1 MIKKKNKKKLFIFI
15 FIFLLLLALSI
26 LLYFK
31 FHLAESDEKRERP
44 NTEEIYNTRV
54 EILPK
59 ILLQMKENKN
69 IFDQNNNE
77 EKDKIKKFCDEIEKI
92 TNKIDSLNEKK
103 QTLEYSKKNLIN
115 IQINLFQEIQKSIKK
130 DSDNYDHKNKLTRLK
145 IDLKQIESEIKTIKT
160 EIEDLEKTKKE
171 KQNSIEKIYKERDK
185 KLKKLV
191 SSIDKFCRNIKTRLF
206 YIYLNKMFK
215 YKEEF
220 NFFLNKLEENL
231 EKNLSSREYDLKGL
245 ICDTKLV
252 LIQMEKFLNK
262 FKKIGLDA
270 KYDNEKIDF
279 YKITNL
285 IESKSIDYLPDYAT
299 YFISKVFPNN
309 KPLYLPSW
317 NSLQDRYFTSEELNL
332 KIFLDE
338 SYYYY
343 FEKSGSDSQITKVHL
358 KEDGKWH
365 YDQIKKFKNQFPKL
379 SESERKIFESENSLN
394 IDTPNRQSELLDTK
408 NSNLEDCILFQVQKI
423 LEDEQK
429 FLSEIR
435 KVLPSLNGKYEA
447 DRELSSLRL
456 ENQLNNCL
464 NCYNREK
471 TFKFVFPLGLGLSLQ
486 KINFLDEK
494 EFNRETFQED
504 ICKLKKFL
512 NQIILG
518 FCELKMFEN
527 Y

>member
-1 MIKKKNKKKLFIFI
+1 MIKKNKKKLFIFI
-15 FIFLLLLALSI
+15 FISLLLVLSI

-31 FHLAESDEKRERP
+31 FHLAKSDEKRERS

-54 EILPK
+54 EVLPE

-77 EKDKIKKFCDEIEKI
+77 EKFKIKRFCDTIKEI
-92 TNKIDSLNEKK
+92 TNQIYSLNTKK
-103 QTLEYSKKNLIN
+103 QNLENDKKNLVDRE
-115 IQINLFQEIQKSIKK
+115 INLLKEIYNKK
-130 DSDNYDHKNKLTRLK
+130 GTQTDSYKNELIRLK
-145 IDLKQIESEIKTIKT
+145 INLKKIESEIKPILI
-160 EIEDLEKTKKE
+160 EIENLEKAKKE

-206 YIYLNKMFK
+206 YIYLDKMFK

-270 KYDNEKIDF
+270 KYDNEKSDF

-285 IESKSIDYLPDYAT
+285 IESKSIEYLPDYAT

-309 KPLYLPSW
+309 KPIHLPSW
-317 NSLQDRYFTSEELNL
+317 NNLKDRYFTSEELNL
-332 KIFLDE
+332 NNFLDE
-338 SYYYY
+338 SYHYY
-343 FEKSGSDSQITKVHL
+343 FERSGSDSQITKVNL
-358 KEDGKWH
+358 EEDGKWH
-365 YDQIKKFKNQFPKL
+365 YYQIEKFKNQFPKL

-394 IDTPNRQSELLDTK
+394 IDTPNKQSELLNEEK
-408 NSNLEDCILFQVQKI
+408 SNLEDFILFQGQKI

-435 KVLPSLNGKYEA
+435 EVLPSLNGEYEA
-447 DRELSSLRL
+447 DRDLSSLRL
-456 ENQLNNCL
+456 ENQLNDCL
-464 NCYNREK
+464 NCDNLKKK
-471 TFKFVFPLGLGLSLQ
+471 TFKFVFPLGLGISLQ

-504 ICKLKKFL
+504 ICNLKEFL

-518 FCELKMFEN
+518 FCELKMFKN